1 MRGINFHDAF
11 QPRGCNHIIPT
22 TAVTAAAG
30 HNLIDL
36 YAATDS
42 YNSTIVGGLEAT
54 VGLGGYLTGGG
65 HSPLSTAYG
74 MAADNV
80 LELTVITP
88 SGSMLT
94 VNECQN
100 QDLFYAFRGGGGST
114 FGVMTS
120 VTLKAYPTPHVAVLH
135 IQLTMTSATD
145 DIWDMAAYILSQYPY
160 LSNKTISGDP
170 QIAPIPSG
178 NATTL
183 YFIGNF
189 RSISPQGVPYLSAA
203 MQPILSHIQ
212 STWPAASLNYT
223 TSLYPTFY
231 SHFLATAFT
240 AGPGYNFRLG
250 SRLLDAPTLTG
261 NLTALTSAVKGYCGQ
276 LGCGPLLLGGKGLWD
291 AVPSGGSD
299 AVLPAWR
306 KTVVHFG
313 KFLRQ
318 GEHRGEEKVW
328 LTRDSNRCS
337 LGRKQCHSR
346 GIGGNSYGAEGYD
359 SEKFAPKLR
368 IVSQRG
374 MYTCCF

>member
-1 MRGINFHDAF
+1 MRGINFHNAF
-11 QPRGCNHIIPT
+11 QPQGCKHSIPT

-36 YAATDS
+36 YAATDY

-74 MAADNV
+74 MAADNI

-88 SGSMLT
+88 SGSKLT
-94 VNECQN
+94 INECQHP
-100 QDLFYAFRGGGGST
+100 DLFYAFRGGGGST
-114 FGVMTS
+114 FGVMTN
-120 VTLKAYPTPHVAVLH
+120 VTLKTYPTPSVAVLSL
-135 IQLTMTSATD
+135 QLTMSSATD
-145 DIWDMAAYILSQYPY
+145 NIWDMAAYILSQYPS
-160 LSNKTISGDP
+160 LSNKTISADP
-170 QIAPIPSG
+170 QIAAIPSG

-212 STWPAASLNYT
+212 STWPAANVNYT
-223 TSLYPTFY
+223 TTLYPTFY
-231 SHFLATAFT
+231 SHFLATAYSV
-240 AGPGYNFRLG
+240 GPGYNFRLG

-261 NLTALTSAVKGYCGQ
+261 NLTALTSAVKGFCGQ
-276 LGCGPLLLGGKGLWD
+276 LGCGPLLLGGKGIWD

-313 KFLRQ
+313 KFLQ
-318 GEHRGEEKVW
+318 QEAK
-328 LTRDSNRCS
+328 
-337 LGRKQCHSR
+337 K
-346 GIGGNSYGAEGYD
+346 
-359 SEKFAPKLR
+359 KF
-368 IVSQRG
+368 G
-374 MYTCCF
+374 